1 MSNAYSPRFLKAVEF
16 VLRHE
21 TEYARGHYGDMAFA
35 IAEHVSGDAGG
46 LTKWGIDQRSHP
58 DVNVA
63 QLTQDQATQIYYN
76 AYWVPS
82 HAEELPLGI
91 GEVLF
96 DVKVNGGNGIK
107 WLQEVINNL
116 GIPCGIDGVFGP
128 ATKAAA
134 QKAGAAALKPLCA
147 RRVAYFK
154 AIVDAHPLQAKF
166 IAGWLDRGAAC
177 EAFAIDL
184 LA

>member
-1 MSNAYSPRFLKAVEF
+1 MNNVYSPRFLKAVEF
-16 VLRHE
+16 VIQHE

-63 QLTQDQATQIYYN
+63 ELTLDAATNIYYH
-76 AYWVPS
+76 AYWLPS

-91 GEVLF
+91 GEVIF

-116 GIPCGIDGVFGP
+116 GIPCGIDGIFGP

-134 QKAGAAALKPLCA
+134 QKVGTAALKPLCN
-147 RRVAYFK
+147 RREQYFR
-154 AIVDAHPLQAKF
+154 AIVDAHPLQSKF
-166 IAGWLDRGAAC
+166 LAGWLARGTDC
-177 EAFAIDL
+177 KAFATGI